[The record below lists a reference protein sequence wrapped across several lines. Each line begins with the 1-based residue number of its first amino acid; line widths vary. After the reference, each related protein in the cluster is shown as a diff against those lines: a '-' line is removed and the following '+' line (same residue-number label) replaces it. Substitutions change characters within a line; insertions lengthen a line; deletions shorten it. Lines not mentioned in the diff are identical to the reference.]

1 MGKPLLTVIRDLAL
15 DPAEQA
21 AFQAAPQDYLGRHG
35 YDGVTADELREAVS
49 LAADTMEPQVAQA
62 ITPPEGDEA
71 NIVETLQRVTH
82 GTGAAFTDTAIT
94 DTAPDMAGAFSTDS
108 QVGTTGPPGLEET
121 ATGAADAADADTGP
135 DLAFGAGSAGELDF
149 DSGFGEGDPGGEGD
163 MVDTLSFG
171 PAPLSP
177 DADEDLDFGGDAPA
191 LDMPE
196 ELGLAEEFGLADD
209 QADFEDGSFQE
220 ADDFAG
226 EGQDAGSDL
235 LGDSPLDDIGAF

>member
-82 GTGAAFTDTAIT
+82 GTGSAFTDTAVT
-94 DTAPDMAGAFSTDS
+94 ETVP
-108 QVGTTGPPGLEET
+108 GPET
-121 ATGAADAADADTGP
+121 ATDVSDADIGGP
-135 DLAFGAGSAGELDF
+135 DLAFGAGSAGEVDF
-149 DSGFGEGDPGGEGD
+149 DSDFGEGDPDGESD

-171 PAPLSP
+171 ESPLAG
-177 DADEDLDFGGDAPA
+177 DADEAGEDLDFGSAASGAVGPEAMASDSE
-191 LDMPE
+191 LD
-196 ELGLAEEFGLADD
+196 LDD
-209 QADFEDGSFQE
+209 DSFQA
-220 ADDFAG
+220 ADDFAD
-226 EGQDAGSDL
+226 EL
-235 LGDSPLDDIGAF
+235 PDSALAPMDDGPLDDIGAF

>member
-15 DPAEQA
+15 NPAEQA

-82 GTGAAFTDTAIT
+82 GTGAAFTDTAVT
-94 DTAPDMAGAFSTDS
+94 GTAPDMAGAFSTDS
-108 QVGTTGPPGLEET
+108 QVGTTGPDET
-121 ATGAADAADADTGP
+121 ATDATDADTGGP
-135 DLAFGAGSAGELDF
+135 DLAFGAGSPGEVDF
-149 DSGFGEGDPGGEGD
+149 DRGFGEGDLDGEGD

-171 PAPLSP
+171 ESPLVG
-177 DADEDLDFGGDAPA
+177 DAGEDLDFGSAAPGETGTEAMA
-191 LDMPE
+191 LDN
-196 ELGLAEEFGLADD
+196 ELDFDD
-209 QADFEDGSFQE
+209 SFQA

-226 EGQDAGSDL
+226 ELPDSALDL
-235 LGDSPLDDIGAF
+235 VDDGPLDDIGAF